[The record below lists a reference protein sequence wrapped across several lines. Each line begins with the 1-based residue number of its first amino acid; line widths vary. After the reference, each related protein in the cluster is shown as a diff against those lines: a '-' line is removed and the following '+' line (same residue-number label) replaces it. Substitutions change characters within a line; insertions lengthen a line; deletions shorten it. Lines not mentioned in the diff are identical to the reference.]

1 MIDLDMSLATA
12 ELPTDLVSLRAFA
25 LACQGE
31 LKAAELAV
39 QYNALEIEK
48 LKFQIAKLRRMQ
60 FGRSSER
67 INRQIAQLELRL
79 EELESGMAD
88 AAARAEAEVEGADP
102 ARAIPS
108 VPMKVRHQT
117 PGNLDLRARKD
128 YLAHA
133 HAPDTDR
140 CRGRRRHER
149 RPKADGRGGAG
160 LGITRII

>member
-12 ELPTDLVSLRAFA
+12 ELPSDLTALRAFA

-67 INRQIAQLELRL
+67 INRQIAQLELRVDGCL
-79 EELESGMAD
+79 NPLKSGDM
-88 AAARAEAEVEGADP
+88 
-102 ARAIPS
+102 
-108 VPMKVRHQT
+108 
-117 PGNLDLRARKD
+117 
-128 YLAHA
+128 
-133 HAPDTDR
+133 
-140 CRGRRRHER
+140 
-149 RPKADGRGGAG
+149 
-160 LGITRII
+160 